1 MDKYKV
7 RRFIKLRHEVLHAR
21 YDEPTGKWH
30 LRICRPKAHSDEL
43 EEFEDIAD
51 VLITAVGAISR
62 WKLPDIEGRESFK
75 GELYH
80 TAGFNPTEKT
90 WVEEAEKWKDKR
102 VGVVGLVSSA

>member
-90 WVEEAEKWKDKR
+90 WAEEAEKWKDKR